1 MESEYNNRV
10 KTTKA
15 QYDLAEKQFNT
26 LTNTYDQTNQK
37 LLSIQT
43 KETNVILFH

>member
-10 KTTKA
+10 KTTRA
-15 QYDLAEKQFNT
+15 QYDLAQNQFNT
-26 LTNTYDQTNQK
+26 LKNTCDQTNQK
-37 LLSIQT
+37 LLAIQT